1 MVQQKGVE
9 TGHALRGETS
19 KITPGTQRYMTTVA
33 DREKN
38 TLEALDKAV
47 R

>member
-9 TGHALRGETS
+9 TGRALRGETS
-19 KITPGTQRYMTTVA
+19 KITPDTQHYMTTMA
-33 DREKN
+33 DGEKN
-38 TLEALDKAV
+38 ALEALDKAV